1 MGMQLPVPVDQAM
14 NDALYDIT
22 GGSFYLGISDE
33 TVEDDFRNIYTDTT
47 ITFANWDRVSIAA
60 LLQPTPFMNL
70 CPRRLFESQG
80 EPNNVKFEGHSIF
93 GKGEDYVV
101 YMNNPK
107 FEGQRKLW
115 NDVPKYI
122 ISRTCSLITDLCSV
136 QF

>member
-60 LLQPTPFMNL
+60 ILIANKWHGHLYL
-70 CPRRLFESQG
+70 DLFSD
-80 EPNNVKFEGHSIF
+80 NFSILH
-93 GKGEDYVV
+93 
-101 YMNNPK
+101 M
-107 FEGQRKLW
+107 
-115 NDVPKYI
+115 
-122 ISRTCSLITDLCSV
+122 
-136 QF
+136 